1 MGYYPPNITLP
12 PKENEYAYY
21 SKKIQN
27 YSGDLFYC
35 VRPRWIAHIKNFPDK
50 SFFIHF
56 TSKEIIPDEYEC
68 VFLGLCNNIV
78 EKLDLITM
86 KKNL

>member
-1 MGYYPPNITLP
+1 MDFYPPNITLP

-35 VRPRWIAHIKNFPDK
+35 VRPRWIAHIKNF
-50 SFFIHF
+50 S
-56 TSKEIIPDEYEC
+56 
-68 VFLGLCNNIV
+68 
-78 EKLDLITM
+78 
-86 KKNL
+86 